1 MTFSKA
7 MPNSFSRSAALLIG
21 ALVVSVPCAFAQ
33 AQTSKPVA
41 IRVAGDDGTNSAT
54 PFFTALRLG
63 LFQDAG
69 LDVTFTTIGGGAPA
83 TAAAMRAGEIDV
95 AVGGGGEYM
104 TFVAKGLV
112 PGKLIGQF
120 TDNNYVILGREGITD
135 IKQLKGKVFGIS
147 SISGGDHVY
156 SEAVL
161 AHFGIKTDDVTWLT
175 LGNPATRLS
184 ALLTSKVDGIEM
196 ALTSMPENAK
206 SRIILGADESP
217 VPYIANAIFARQE
230 FITARKPE
238 LQKFVAMIGKAAD
251 LIRKDPATGL
261 RGCMDS
267 GSSEAVCKNVI
278 QVATSSKNPYTW
290 SSTAKLHM
298 EAIEAMI
305 PIVGI
310 SVPQAL
316 KLTPKDYVEASIAE
330 PGK

>member
-21 ALVVSVPCAFAQ
+21 ALVASVPCAFAQ

-69 LDVTFTTIGGGAPA
+69 LDVTFTTIGG
-83 TAAAMRAGEIDV
+83 
-95 AVGGGGEYM
+95 
-104 TFVAKGLV
+104 GLV